1 MMKKCLFLL
10 LICGGFCLP
19 VDAQDLPISQIMID
33 GEGWELLSEGHQFTE
48 GPAVNHKGEVFFTDV
63 PTSEI
68 FKIAL
73 DGKVTLFSE
82 QANQTAGLIFG
93 ADGKLYG
100 TSIGGKAIVQF
111 DNAGKPTAITEGVNC
126 NDLVVL
132 ADGDVFFTDHVDGKI
147 WHVSPD
153 GKLKEVAA
161 GIAFPNGVIAWP
173 DQRQL
178 VVSDMKG
185 ASLWNFVIA
194 ADGSLKHQQ
203 PYSTMQLPVGSTESG
218 ADGMTVD
225 SIGRLYVCT
234 TLGVQVFD
242 TQGRLSGI
250 LSKPQRAFLS
260 NVTFGGPEMNYLY
273 ATSKDKVYRR
283 KLKTTGVRFTR

>member
-1 MMKKCLFLL
+1 M
-10 LICGGFCLP
+10 
-19 VDAQDLPISQIMID
+19 
-33 GEGWELLSEGHQFTE
+33 
-48 GPAVNHKGEVFFTDV
+48 
-63 PTSEI
+63 
-68 FKIAL
+68 
-73 DGKVTLFSE
+73 
-82 QANQTAGLIFG
+82 
-93 ADGKLYG
+93 
-100 TSIGGKAIVQF
+100 
-111 DNAGKPTAITEGVNC
+111 
-126 NDLVVL
+126 
-132 ADGDVFFTDHVDGKI
+132 
-147 WHVSPD
+147 
-153 GKLKEVAA
+153 EVAA
-161 GIAFPNGVIAWP
+161 GIRFPTGVIAWP

-260 NVTFGGPEMNYLY
+260 NVTFGGPEMNYL
-273 ATSKDKVYRR
+273 
-283 KLKTTGVRFTR
+283 

>member
-1 MMKKCLFLL
+1 MMKKHLFFLL
-10 LICGGFCLP
+10 LWGGFSLP
-19 VDAQDLPISQIMID
+19 VGAQDLPISQIIID

-48 GPAVNHKGEVFFTDV
+48 GPAVNNQGEVFFTDV

-68 FKIAL
+68 FKITL
-73 DGKVTLFSE
+73 DGKVTLFSD

-111 DNAGKPTAITEGVNC
+111 DDAGKPAAIAEGVNC

-132 ADGDVFFTDHVDGKI
+132 ADGNVFFTDHVDGKI
-147 WHVSPD
+147 WNISPD

-161 GIAFPNGVIAWP
+161 GIAFPNGIIAWP
-173 DQRQL
+173 DQKQL

-203 PYSTMQLPVGSTESG
+203 PYSTMQLPVGLSESG

-225 SIGRLYVCT
+225 RMGRLYVCT

-260 NVTFGGPEMNYLY
+260 NVTFGGPELDYLY
-273 ATSKDKVYRR
+273 ATTKDKVYRR

>member
-1 MMKKCLFLL
+1 M
-10 LICGGFCLP
+10 
-19 VDAQDLPISQIMID
+19 
-33 GEGWELLSEGHQFTE
+33 
-48 GPAVNHKGEVFFTDV
+48 FFTDV

-93 ADGKLYG
+93 ADGKVYG

-242 TQGRLSGI
+242 TQGRLIGI